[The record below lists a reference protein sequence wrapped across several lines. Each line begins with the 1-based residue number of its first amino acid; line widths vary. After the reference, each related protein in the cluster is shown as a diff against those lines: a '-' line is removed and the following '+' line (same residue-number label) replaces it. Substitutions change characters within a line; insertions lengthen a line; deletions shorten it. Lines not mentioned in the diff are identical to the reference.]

1 LVGNTR
7 FIIEDEGTM
16 ALLMV
21 RRRVTKKAAMGRPVV
36 VEAIV
41 EVDVVMPFESET
53 VKQQDP
59 VTP

>member
-1 LVGNTR
+1 
-7 FIIEDEGTM
+7 M

-21 RRRVTKKAAMGRPVV
+21 KRRVTKKAAMGRSLV

>member
-1 LVGNTR
+1 
-7 FIIEDEGTM
+7 M

-21 RRRVTKKAAMGRPVV
+21 RRRVTKKVAMGRPVV
-36 VEAIV
+36 EVIM

-53 VKQQDP
+53 VRQQDS

>member
-1 LVGNTR
+1 M
-7 FIIEDEGTM
+7 DEGTM